1 MACGD
6 LQQHHHWQLGKQWA
20 VREGSWKLIGNPR
33 DTGGEFLE
41 GEDAVFLSDLG
52 EDISERKNLRREH
65 PETVERLTRLHDEWV
80 KEVESQ

>member
-1 MACGD
+1 MAGAGPGA
-6 LQQHHHWQLGKQWA
+6 LRAAL
-20 VREGSWKLIGNPR
+20 L
-33 DTGGEFLE
+33 TGGEFLE